1 MAEKTITSIRIAGRR
16 GVSRLSLIKGLE
28 KQCFTTTKGGAE
40 VDKLIRIKE
49 LAKILDVSEDFC
61 YTAAREGVIP
71 VVKVG
76 RSLRFSSKAIEA
88 FIESGGK
95 SLDRRSRLK
104 AG

>member
-1 MAEKTITSIRIAGRR
+1 ME
-16 GVSRLSLIKGLE
+16 
-28 KQCFTTTKGGAE
+28 
-40 VDKLIRIKE
+40 KLIRVKE

-61 YTAAREGVIP
+61 YTAAREGVLP
-71 VVKVG
+71 VVKIG

-95 SLDRRSRLK
+95 SSDSQSRLK